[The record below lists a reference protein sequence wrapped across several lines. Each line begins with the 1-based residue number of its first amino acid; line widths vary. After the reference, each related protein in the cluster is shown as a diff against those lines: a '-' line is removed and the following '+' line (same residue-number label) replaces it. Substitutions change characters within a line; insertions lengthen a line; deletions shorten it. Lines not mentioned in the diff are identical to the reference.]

1 MEEEEAHPALPQWEG
16 DEEGERGRR
25 EGKECFTCLSD
36 PCHQVKCLLQLSVAG
51 TVPHPSPLTPHLIT
65 HNDGQSG
72 NHTPSWLAGPS
83 LCVVATT
90 MYTL

>member
-51 TVPHPSPLTPHLIT
+51 TVPHPSPLT
-65 HNDGQSG
+65 SS
-72 NHTPSWLAGPS
+72 HTMTASQETTPPAGWLA
-83 LCVVATT
+83 
-90 MYTL
+90 